1 MTKEQIIAAVDA
13 GKPVFWASI
22 NYPVIRFAGKYYI
35 TCTINT
41 SMIELFDKNGKLNA
55 MEGEFFVESTAN

>member
-22 NYPVIRFAGKYYI
+22 NSPVIRFAGKYYI

-41 SMIELFDKNGKLNA
+41 NTIGLLDKSGNLN
-55 MEGEFFVESTAN
+55 EREEEFFIKEEK